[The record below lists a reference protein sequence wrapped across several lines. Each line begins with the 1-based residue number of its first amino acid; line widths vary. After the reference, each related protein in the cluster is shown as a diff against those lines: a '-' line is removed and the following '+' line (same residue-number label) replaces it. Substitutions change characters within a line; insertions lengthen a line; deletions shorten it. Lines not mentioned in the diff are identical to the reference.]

1 MSVQLLIFKK
11 AYSISVKKEAETNL
25 ALYFVIF
32 NPISLLGGFLN
43 LSAFNDFLWH
53 LLILAP
59 LTNSILNDRFIL
71 SILAVVV
78 AYFSPGIIF
87 CLIPLTVLQARLNV
101 PDGQQGEPRK
111 HDTFKRLILLA
122 GLIYIMLLLI
132 CSKQQMTNFF
142 NILYVNNKS
151 ETVGSFWY
159 VMVEMFSD
167 KVVFFKKLYLLMQLL
182 MCSFICILLH

>member
-1 MSVQLLIFKK
+1 M
-11 AYSISVKKEAETNL
+11 KKEAETNL

-87 CLIPLTVLQARLNV
+87 CLIPLTVL
-101 PDGQQGEPRK
+101 
-111 HDTFKRLILLA
+111 
-122 GLIYIMLLLI
+122 
-132 CSKQQMTNFF
+132 
-142 NILYVNNKS
+142 
-151 ETVGSFWY
+151 
-159 VMVEMFSD
+159 
-167 KVVFFKKLYLLMQLL
+167 
-182 MCSFICILLH
+182 